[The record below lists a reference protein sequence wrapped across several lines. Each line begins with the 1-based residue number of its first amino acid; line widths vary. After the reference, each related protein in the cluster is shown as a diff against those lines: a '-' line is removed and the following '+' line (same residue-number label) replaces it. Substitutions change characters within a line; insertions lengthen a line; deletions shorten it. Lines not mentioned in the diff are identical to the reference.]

1 MSKKLHAIVIFFLMS
16 TISLVAQERTKVII
30 DTQIGDIELELYNE
44 TPIHR
49 DNFIQL
55 VESGMLNGS
64 SFHRVIKYFMIQG
77 GKPPVDYDSTKTLP
91 AEILPQFY
99 HKKGALAAARLPDHV
114 NPEKRS
120 SAFEFYIVHGIK
132 VSPEELAAME
142 KRSKFNYT
150 SEMIRH
156 YSKVGGT
163 PALDGQYTVFGEV
176 VKGMEI
182 VDAIATTKVNQETK
196 KPIKDITFTA
206 RIVKP

>member
-1 MSKKLHAIVIFFLMS
+1 MYTKIFSIVVFFVFIFS
-16 TISLVAQERTKVII
+16 ASAQNRTKVVI
-30 DTQIGDIELELYNE
+30 DTQIGDIELELYDE

-77 GKPPVDYDSTKTLP
+77 GRPLLNYDSTRTLS

-150 SEMIRH
+150 SDMIRH
-156 YSKVGGT
+156 YSKTGGT

-182 VDAIATTKVNQETK
+182 VDAIANTKVNQETK
-196 KPIKDITFTA
+196 KPMKDITFTA
-206 RIVKP
+206 RIVMP